1 MHGGS
6 GNDGGYADPSIYF
19 SLFFSPSQ
27 GHKQVSHTVHDLTLE
42 SLPPEGRIN

>member
-19 SLFFSPSQ
+19 SLFFFSPLK
-27 GHKQVSHTVHDLTLE
+27 GTNKFPILCM
-42 SLPPEGRIN
+42 I